1 VTRRASLARLAATV
15 FVVGSILGA
24 PFCGGTLRA
33 GSAAAVERV
42 SAALHLHSDL
52 STGDFS
58 LEQLTA
64 MAEKQGLGAL
74 LLTENYLLRVEYGLP
89 PFRALT
95 RTVRD
100 ERSVLDLGIDRYLAR
115 VAQARAANP
124 RVLIVPGVEV
134 LPHYYWTGSPL
145 MLDME
150 VHETQKNML
159 VFGLG
164 DSALRAL
171 PVVGNKIGGF
181 GWTSLVDALPVI
193 LLVPGVYLL
202 TRKRRSLKK
211 LGRVVVVVK
220 RRRWLAGSILCA
232 IAVITLVRG
241 WPFAVDPYPP
251 YGDLGLAPHQD
262 LIDYV
267 DRMGGVTVWSFP
279 EARDAGEQ
287 WIGPVKVSWYTPP
300 YPDDLMRTARY
311 TAFGGVYEDTTR
323 IDRPGGSW
331 DGLLGQFA
339 AGDRSRPTWAVG
351 ESGFHGFTAGKSLG
365 KIRSVFLVEERTE
378 RALLEAL
385 KRGRL
390 YAVEQEGGAELALTE
405 FSVRAGTSAGISGD
419 LLRAPEASPID
430 ITVAVESTGPATRDM
445 RVTLVRNGAVVR
457 AWTGPPPFRTVHRDV
472 YDGSPTFYRLDVRG
486 PGRLL
491 SNPIF
496 VRRQ

>member
-1 VTRRASLARLAATV
+1 VIRRAAQLAVVAWTLVGGVAFVSGVAEGLERL
-15 FVVGSILGA
+15 
-24 PFCGGTLRA
+24 P
-33 GSAAAVERV
+33 AV
-42 SAALHLHSDL
+42 LHLHSDL

-64 MAEKQGLGAL
+64 MAEEQGIGAL

-95 RTVRD
+95 RAVRD

-145 MLDME
+145 ALDMA
-150 VHETQKNML
+150 VHETQKNLL
-159 VFGLG
+159 VFGLE
-164 DSALRAL
+164 DAALHAL
-171 PVVGNKIGGF
+171 PVTGNKIGGF
-181 GWTSLVDALPVI
+181 GWSSVLDLLPLV

-202 TRKRRSLKK
+202 TLKRRALRKV
-211 LGRVVVVVK
+211 GRVVVVVK
-220 RRRWLAGSILCA
+220 QRRWLAGSVLCG
-232 IAVITLVRG
+232 IAVLAFVRG

-251 YGDLGLAPHQD
+251 YRDLGLAPHQD

-287 WIGPVKVSWYTPP
+287 WMGPVRVSWYTPP

-311 TAFGGVYEDTTR
+311 TAFGAVYEDTTR
-323 IDRPGGSW
+323 IDRPGDSW
-331 DGLLGQFA
+331 DRLLGQFA
-339 AGDRSRPTWAVG
+339 AGDRSRPAWGVG
-351 ESGFHGFTAGKSLG
+351 ESGFHGFTAGKTLG
-365 KIRSVFLVEERTE
+365 KVRTVFLVEERTE
-378 RALLEAL
+378 RAVLDAL

-390 YAVEQEGGAELALTE
+390 YAVEQEAGAELALAE
-405 FSVRAGTSAGISGD
+405 FSVRAGGSAAVSGD
-419 LLRAPEASPID
+419 LLRAPEATPVEVTI
-430 ITVAVESTGPATRDM
+430 AVETTGAATRDV
-445 RVTLVRNGAVVR
+445 RVTLVRNGAVVS
-457 AWTGPPPFRTVHRDV
+457 AWTGPPPFRMVHREIF
-472 YDGSPTFYRLDVRG
+472 DGSPTFYRLDVRG

-496 VRRQ
+496 VRRL

>member
-1 VTRRASLARLAATV
+1 VSRRAAQLAVLAWTLVGGVAFVSGVAEGLERL
-15 FVVGSILGA
+15 
-24 PFCGGTLRA
+24 P
-33 GSAAAVERV
+33 AV
-42 SAALHLHSDL
+42 LHLHSDL

-64 MAEKQGLGAL
+64 MAEKQGIGAL

-95 RTVRD
+95 RAVRD

-145 MLDME
+145 ALDMA
-150 VHETQKNML
+150 VHETQKNLL
-159 VFGLG
+159 VFGLE
-164 DSALRAL
+164 DAALHAL
-171 PVVGNKIGGF
+171 PVTGNKIGGF
-181 GWTSLVDALPVI
+181 GWSSVLDLLPLV

-202 TRKRRSLKK
+202 TLKRRALRKV
-211 LGRVVVVVK
+211 GRVVVVVK
-220 RRRWLAGSILCA
+220 QRRWLAGSVLCG
-232 IAVITLVRG
+232 IAVLAFVRG

-251 YGDLGLAPHQD
+251 YRDLGLAPHQD

-287 WIGPVKVSWYTPP
+287 WMGPVRVSWYTPP

-311 TAFGGVYEDTTR
+311 TAFGAVYEDTTR
-323 IDRPGGSW
+323 IDRPGDSW
-331 DGLLGQFA
+331 DRLLGQFA
-339 AGDRSRPTWAVG
+339 AGDRSRPAWGVG
-351 ESGFHGFTAGKSLG
+351 ESGFHGFTAGKTLG
-365 KIRSVFLVEERTE
+365 KVRTVFLVEERTE
-378 RALLEAL
+378 RAVLDAL

-390 YAVEQEGGAELALTE
+390 YAVEQEAGAELALAE
-405 FSVRAGTSAGISGD
+405 FSVRAGGSAAVSGD
-419 LLRAPEASPID
+419 LLRAPEATPVEVTI
-430 ITVAVESTGPATRDM
+430 AVETTGAATRDV
-445 RVTLVRNGAVVR
+445 RVTLVRNGAVVS
-457 AWTGPPPFRTVHRDV
+457 AWTGPPPFRMVHREIF
-472 YDGSPTFYRLDVRG
+472 DGSPTFYRLDVRG

-496 VRRQ
+496 VRRL